1 MARHEIEW
9 EQKGTHEKHLSV
21 LDYKKQERVK
31 EIQQLEDKL
40 ADKKDEFKSMENR
53 IQNYD
58 NGTKVIAELEQRI
71 ETDSEYQ
78 LPDPPALMSAKSYKQ
93 KFVEPLIKKL
103 KAIIK
108 EVFVRYFQ
116 AKDDYHRLNVT
127 NANLYR
133 ENERLGKNNEKLIAE
148 NGNLRSENRDYKLL
162 RKVFG
167 SKQIDNLLEQARN
180 IKGQK
185 RENTRSR

>member
-1 MARHEIEW
+1 
-9 EQKGTHEKHLSV
+9 
-21 LDYKKQERVK
+21 
-31 EIQQLEDKL
+31 
-40 ADKKDEFKSMENR
+40 MENR

-93 KFVEPLIKKL
+93 KFVEPLIKKF

-133 ENERLGKNNEKLIAE
+133 EN
-148 NGNLRSENRDYKLL
+148 
-162 RKVFG
+162 
-167 SKQIDNLLEQARN
+167 
-180 IKGQK
+180 
-185 RENTRSR
+185 

>member
-1 MARHEIEW
+1 
-9 EQKGTHEKHLSV
+9 
-21 LDYKKQERVK
+21 
-31 EIQQLEDKL
+31 
-40 ADKKDEFKSMENR
+40 MENR

-93 KFVEPLIKKL
+93 KFVEPLIKKF

-133 ENERLGKNNEKLIAE
+133 ENERLGKKTMKNSLLKMEICVQKTGITNCSARFSAVSKLITC
-148 NGNLRSENRDYKLL
+148 L
-162 RKVFG
+162 
-167 SKQIDNLLEQARN
+167 
-180 IKGQK
+180 
-185 RENTRSR
+185 SRQER